1 MTISCP
7 SYVTS
12 CLQSVPAFVVFSD
25 IKTMAKK
32 VTGIESLSNELL
44 HEILDHIEADPE
56 KSIDVH
62 RRAYLSVES
71 FKPPPLPSPGQAE
84 AIGNFRRVCKRFSE
98 LGIPYQFTRLATRF
112 STAGFE
118 RLRCIAERPHLA
130 RAVKK
135 FTYLVPLF
143 YVDGMTRVHHADL
156 VELILEQDARN

>member
-7 SYVTS
+7 SSVTS
-12 CLQSVPAFVVFSD
+12 LASD
-25 IKTMAKK
+25 RFLPSPFWPVYLCNTSMARTF
-32 VTGIESLSNELL
+32 TGIESLSNELL
-44 HEILDHIEADPE
+44 RDILDHIDSDPE
-56 KSIDVH
+56 RSIDIH

-112 STAGFE
+112 SKAGFD
-118 RLRCIAERPHLA
+118 RLQSIAEQPHLA

-143 YVDGMTRVHHADL
+143 YVDGINHSHQI
-156 VELILEQDARN
+156 ILEMLT

>member
-1 MTISCP
+1 MTILCP
-7 SYVTS
+7 SYATS
-12 CLQSVPAFVVFSD
+12 LLHDRFLHSAFWAVHSD
-25 IKTMAKK
+25 NNSMARE

-44 HEILDHIEADPE
+44 REILDHIEVDPE
-56 KSIDVH
+56 KSIDIH

-84 AIGNFRRVCKRFSE
+84 AIGNFRRVCKRFSD
-98 LGIPYQFTRLATRF
+98 LGIPYQYTRLATRF

-118 RLRCIAERPHLA
+118 RLRCIAEQPHLA

-143 YVDGMTRVHHADL
+143 YVDGMKHAHHA
-156 VELILEQDARN
+156 IL